1 MNIILYGPPGTG
13 KTYNTKNE
21 ALKAINPSYI
31 SSSVSRADIN
41 NKFND
46 LIIQKR
52 IFTLTFHQNFSYEDF
67 VEGIK
72 PVLNTSSLNYIIEEG
87 IFKKACKEALIL
99 SLKTLSHQQKIES
112 PESKTYDELIKH
124 YNIHKNFIN
133 DSDTNVILI
142 IDEINRGNV
151 SSIFGE
157 LITLIEPSKRLGAY
171 DQYVVQLPYSKEL
184 FAVPKNL
191 IIIGTMNTADRSIEA
206 LDTALRRRFEFKEMP
221 PIYDILSIISN
232 DTNSISL
239 GQLLKKINDRLEI
252 LLSKD
257 HKIGHAYFI
266 GIDDISKLNKA
277 FKNKIIP
284 LLEEYFYNDYS
295 KIKMILGDNFI
306 SSSNSSDIDFHLSD
320 NDDSTYEEDKVIYNI
335 INKEYTIEDFLSI

>member
-21 ALKAINPSYI
+21 ALLAIESGLDINSL
-31 SSSVSRADIN
+31 SREQIN
-41 NKFND
+41 NKFN
-46 LIIQKR
+46 LYISEKR

-72 PVLNTSSLNYIIEEG
+72 PLLTSSVLNYIIEDG
-87 IFKKACKEALIL
+87 IFKKACRESLLIL
-99 SLKTLSHQQKIES
+99 LNTLNNNLKIDS
-112 PESKTYDELIKH
+112 PKNKTYNELIDH
-124 YNIHKNFIN
+124 YAINKNSIN
-133 DSDTNVILI
+133 DENKNVVLI

-157 LITLIEPSKRLGAY
+157 LITLIEESKRLGAD

-221 PIYDILSIISN
+221 PNYDILSIISN
-232 DTNSISL
+232 DTKKISL
-239 GQLLKKINDRLEI
+239 GKLLNKINDRLEI

-306 SSSNSSDIDFHLSD
+306 SRSNSSYIDFHLSD
-320 NDDSTYEEDKVIYNI
+320 NDDSIYEENKVIYNI
-335 INKEYTIEDFLSI
+335 INKDYTIEDFLSI

>member
-21 ALKAINPSYI
+21 ALKLIDSELPL
-31 SSSVSRADIN
+31 SSIARENVN
-41 NKFND
+41 VKFNE
-46 LIIQKR
+46 LINQKR

-67 VEGIK
+67 IEGIK
-72 PVLNTSSLNYIIEEG
+72 PVLKVSSLLYEIKEG
-87 IFKKACKEALIL
+87 IFKEACREALIL
-99 SLKTLSHQQKIES
+99 SLKTLNHQQKIES
-112 PESKTYDELIKH
+112 PESKSYDELIQH
-124 YNIHKNFIN
+124 YNIHKNFIDN
-133 DSDTNVILI
+133 NNNVVLI

-157 LITLIEPSKRLGAY
+157 LITLIETSKRLGGS
-171 DQYVVQLPYSKEL
+171 DQYIIKLPYSKEL

-191 IIIGTMNTADRSIEA
+191 IIIGTMNTADRSIES

-221 PIYDILSIISN
+221 PLYDILPTISEGGKA
-232 DTNSISL
+232 ISL
-239 GQLLKKINDRLEI
+239 GDLLKKINDRLEI

-266 GIDDISKLNKA
+266 DVVTIHDLNKV

-295 KIKMILGDNFI
+295 KIKMVLGGNYI
-306 SSSNSSDIDFHLSD
+306 SSTNTYGINFHNTD
-320 NDDSTYEEDKVIYNI
+320 EETYTFDEDKVVYNVI
-335 INKEYTIEDFLSI
+335 RKEFTVEDYLSI